1 MYILF
6 VEHLRLIV
14 PMIRARALMQE
25 DAPELVPVLAFFR
38 VSLLV
43 LLACIFSTDESVHV
57 NKCREQDSL
66 LRLLALHRREV
77 VDKAE
82 QREM

>member
-1 MYILF
+1 MYTLF
-6 VEHLRLIV
+6 IEHLGFVV
-14 PMIRARALMQE
+14 PMIRARALMQQ
-25 DAPELVPVLAFFR
+25 DASELVQVLALFR

-43 LLACIFSTDESVHV
+43 LLACIFGPNESVHV

-66 LRLLALHRREV
+66 LRLFALHRREV

>member
-25 DAPELVPVLAFFR
+25 DAPELVQVLALFR
-38 VSLLV
+38 LSFLV
-43 LLACIFSTDESVHV
+43 LLACIFGPNESVHF
-57 NKCREQDSL
+57 NKCREQNSL
-66 LRLLALHRREV
+66 LRLLSLHRREV
-77 VDKAE
+77 IDKAE